1 MDTGEQPTGAAGGIT
16 WGVVTEGMTI
26 RGGHYTALLETIDA
40 RGATKLH
47 ADEREQLLAVADA
60 LLFGDPDSKHALARG
75 LELIARLRDSERWSA
90 QTCAQ
95 LCAHL
100 CGCGSL
106 PTKA

>member
-1 MDTGEQPTGAAGGIT
+1 M
-16 WGVVTEGMTI
+16 
-26 RGGHYTALLETIDA
+26 
-40 RGATKLH
+40 
-47 ADEREQLLAVADA
+47 
-60 LLFGDPDSKHALARG
+60 
-75 LELIARLRDSERWSA
+75 LIARLRDSERWSA